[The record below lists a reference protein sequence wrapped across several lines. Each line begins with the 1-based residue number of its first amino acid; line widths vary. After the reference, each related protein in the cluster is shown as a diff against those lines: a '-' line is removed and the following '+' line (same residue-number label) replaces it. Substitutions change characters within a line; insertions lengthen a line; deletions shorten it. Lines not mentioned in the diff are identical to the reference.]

1 MLRVFVTIIDCD
13 QATRSGYRSSNHNKT
28 GTKNKG
34 NVLPVAFIALIYVV
48 MRIERFGRKF

>member
-13 QATRSGYRSSNHNKT
+13 QATRCGYGFSNHNKT
-28 GTKNKG
+28 GAKNKG
-34 NVLPVAFIALIYVV
+34 IVLPVAFIALIYVV